1 MVEERGGEK
10 HVFRKN
16 TLHEIFIIDK
26 KKKPKKLT
34 NPYTHAESNSA
45 VTQAHPPAAPLLAE
59 ISLVAGEEL
68 SFEY

>member
-16 TLHEIFIIDK
+16 TLHEIFIIDT
-26 KKKPKKLT
+26 PKKLT